1 MENQP
6 GGWFSPL
13 LPFVQCLRFGC
24 RTPGDAHGIRSRGT
38 DSPIPVLTAH
48 QSPVPPA
55 GELKVSPAFSKACG
69 FSGQRPESRSAE
81 RETPLLI
88 PALPES
94 TKLSLK
100 ARPQTR
106 NSPARQARSWNP
118 FPWNGFPYPRP
129 YCAPSPCQTAVSATL
144 MESVPMERIPLSPS
158 RLRPSPCQ
166 TALRATLMESVPVER
181 IPLSLSLL
189 RTLFPVRP
197 HSGRGAKEKTVPKDG
212 LFMSGHWPRSI
223 ARPAGRASIFVL
235 VDFRKAKIKKG
246 ISCPAGHDSG
256 RCPENPRPFEKGR
269 RKLYFRLRAGIG
281 ANLSPSYF
289 LGTRTS
295 VPPIYGWSTFGMV
308 TVPSAWR

>member
-13 LPFVQCLRFGC
+13 LPFVQCLRFSC
-24 RTPGDAHGIRSRGT
+24 RTLGDAHGIRSRGT

-144 MESVPMERIPLSPS
+144 MESVPVERIPLSPS
-158 RLRPSPCQ
+158 LLRTLSLSDRSFGDAHGIRSRGTNSPIPVLTAHPQSIRPHFGRRSWNPFPWNGFPYPHPYCAPSPCQ
-166 TALRATLMESVPVER
+166 TTVWARCKGKDRPEGRSFHE
-181 IPLSLSLL
+181 
-189 RTLFPVRP
+189 RTLCAEYCATCGSRF
-197 HSGRGAKEKTVPKDG
+197 H
-212 LFMSGHWPRSI
+212 F
-223 ARPAGRASIFVL
+223 
-235 VDFRKAKIKKG
+235 
-246 ISCPAGHDSG
+246 
-256 RCPENPRPFEKGR
+256 
-269 RKLYFRLRAGIG
+269 YFG
-281 ANLSPSYF
+281 
-289 LGTRTS
+289 
-295 VPPIYGWSTFGMV
+295 
-308 TVPSAWR
+308 